1 MSTLANQ
8 PAATEELLNGE
19 QQQQLL
25 QTRARLLARPR
36 TKRTDT
42 DGAALQVVEF
52 LVGTEHYALDA
63 TVLREVTRMKEVT
76 HIPGTP
82 RHVVGVINVRGLMV
96 ALIDLQLLLGL
107 PRDTAAERDRVLI
120 IHSQGKEVGILTDG
134 TLGMRALPLDTIHP
148 VPPMVTETRA
158 AYLRGITS
166 EQLVIL
172 DPDKILFGLVGSPLA
187 GSPLSGSPVKV
198 GVTM

>member
-8 PAATEELLNGE
+8 AAVAEEQINGE

-36 TKRTDT
+36 IKRTDA
-42 DGAALQVVEF
+42 DIAALQVVEF
-52 LVGTEHYALDA
+52 LVGTDHYALDA
-63 TVLREVTRMKEVT
+63 AVLREVSQMKEVT
-76 HIPGTP
+76 RIPGTP
-82 RHVVGVINVRGLMV
+82 PHVLGVMNVRGLMI
-96 ALIDLQLLLGL
+96 ALIDLRLLLGL
-107 PRDTAAERDRVLI
+107 PRGTAAEQHRVLI
-120 IHSQGKEVGILTDG
+120 IQSQGKEAGILTDG

-148 VPPMVTETRA
+148 VPPMVTETRS

-172 DPDKILFGLVGSPLA
+172 DPDKILFGLAGSPLA
-187 GSPLSGSPVKV
+187 GNSVK
-198 GVTM
+198 GGATM

>member
-1 MSTLANQ
+1 MSILANQ
-8 PAATEELLNGE
+8 PAAAEELLNAE

-52 LVGTEHYALDA
+52 LVGTDHYALDA
-63 TVLREVTRMKEVT
+63 AVLREVTRMKEVT

-82 RHVVGVINVRGLMV
+82 PHVVGVINVRGLMV

-107 PRDTAAERDRVLI
+107 PRDATAERDRVLI
-120 IHSQGKEVGILTDG
+120 IHSQGKEAGILTDG

-148 VPPMVTETRA
+148 VPPMVTETRS
-158 AYLRGITS
+158 AYLRGITG

-172 DPDKILFGLVGSPLA
+172 DPDKILFGLA
-187 GSPLSGSPVKV
+187 GSPVK
-198 GVTM
+198 GGATM

>member
-8 PAATEELLNGE
+8 PTAAELLTVE

-42 DGAALQVVEF
+42 DGATFQVVEF
-52 LVGTEHYALDA
+52 LIGTDHYALDA
-63 TVLREVTRMKEVT
+63 AVLREVSQMKEIT
-76 HIPGTP
+76 RIPGTP
-82 RHVVGVINVRGLMV
+82 PHVVGVMNVRGLMI
-96 ALIDLQLLLGL
+96 ALIDLRLLLGL
-107 PRDTAAERDRVLI
+107 PRETATEQHRVLI
-120 IHSQGKEVGILTDG
+120 IHSQGKEAGILTDG

-148 VPPMVTETRA
+148 VPPMVMETRA

-172 DPDKILFGLVGSPLA
+172 DPDKILFGA
-187 GSPLSGSPVKV
+187 SGSPIK
-198 GVTM
+198 GGATM

>member
-8 PAATEELLNGE
+8 STAAEERLTVD

-42 DGAALQVVEF
+42 DGATFQVVEF
-52 LVGTEHYALDA
+52 LLGTDHYALDA
-63 TVLREVTRMKEVT
+63 AVLREVSQMKEVT
-76 HIPGTP
+76 RIPGTP
-82 RHVVGVINVRGLMV
+82 SHVVGVMNVRGLMI
-96 ALIDLQLLLGL
+96 ALIDLRLLLGL
-107 PRDTAAERDRVLI
+107 PRATAAEQHRVLI
-120 IHSQGKEVGILTDG
+120 ISSQGKEAGILTDG

-172 DPDKILFGLVGSPLA
+172 DPDKILFGASGSPLA
-187 GSPLSGSPVKV
+187 GSPLAGSPVK
-198 GVTM
+198 GGAMM

>member
-8 PAATEELLNGE
+8 STAAEERLTVD

-42 DGAALQVVEF
+42 DGATFQVVEF
-52 LVGTEHYALDA
+52 LLGTDHYALDA
-63 TVLREVTRMKEVT
+63 AVLREVSQMKEVT
-76 HIPGTP
+76 RIPGTP
-82 RHVVGVINVRGLMV
+82 SHVVGVMNVRGLMI
-96 ALIDLQLLLGL
+96 ALIDLRLLLGL
-107 PRDTAAERDRVLI
+107 PRATAAEQHRVLI
-120 IHSQGKEVGILTDG
+120 IHSQGKEAGILTDG

-172 DPDKILFGLVGSPLA
+172 DPDKILFGASGSPLA
-187 GSPLSGSPVKV
+187 GSPIKG
-198 GVTM
+198 GAMM